1 MKTKQLYI
9 SEKDDSMVSIEIRT
23 PDEVVGEFFA
33 EETLLSTMEGKSI
46 FKLICSEF
54 GHKFSFHAV
63 NLPTANMMLNE
74 WCNYQSFNPVD
85 FKVEETQDT
94 SRIHDEY
101 FTN

>member
-1 MKTKQLYI
+1 MRDFT
-9 SEKDDSMVSIEIRT
+9 DTFT
-23 PDEVVGEFFA
+23 PADEGMQREHF
-33 EETLLSTMEGKSI
+33 KNYSI

-74 WCNYQSFNPVD
+74 WCNYQSFNPAD

-94 SRIHDEY
+94 SRMHDEY